1 MAAAGPLHLQQQ
13 LSLLRRERGITQE
26 ELASSLGVTNQAV
39 SKWESGVCCP
49 DIQLLPALAAYFG
62 VTVDQLLGCDAPKEA
77 EQEATL
83 HKQLHAFLNDL
94 PREEVFGAAYRLAAR
109 LHDGVCRK
117 MGPVPWNA
125 DQPYSRE
132 EGAWGCSVC
141 SEPEGTTIHSGGT
154 VLLSDSRFFQPP
166 NGARLRKIQAV
177 LQSLCETDVLPVLFA
192 LYAIRREDMTRFV
205 SLPELAAA
213 CRLPEE
219 GVSTALGVL
228 PLEYPE
234 DSADSRFRLADPYL
248 SIPALLALASLA

>member
-1 MAAAGPLHLQQQ
+1 M
-13 LSLLRRERGITQE
+13 
-26 ELASSLGVTNQAV
+26 
-39 SKWESGVCCP
+39 
-49 DIQLLPALAAYFG
+49 AAYFG
-62 VTVDQLLGCDAPKEA
+62 VTVERLLGWEAPKEA

-141 SEPEGTTIHSGGT
+141 SEPEGATIHSGGT
-154 VLLSDSRFFQPP
+154 VLLSDSRFFQPLS
-166 NGARLRKIQAV
+166 GARLRKIQAV
-177 LQSLCETDVLPVLFA
+177 LQALCEADVLPVLFA
-192 LYAIRREDMTRFV
+192 LYAIRREDMARFV

-219 GVSTALGVL
+219 RVSAALEIL

-248 SIPALLALASLA
+248 PIPALLALASFA

>member
-1 MAAAGPLHLQQQ
+1 MKNRIAQ
-13 LSLLRRERGITQE
+13 LRKERRITQE

-62 VTVDQLLGCDAPKEA
+62 VTVDRLLGCDAPKEA
-77 EQEATL
+77 EQEAAL

-117 MGPVPWNA
+117 MGTVPWNA

-154 VLLSDSRFFQPP
+154 VLLSDSRFFQPLS
-166 NGARLRKIQAV
+166 GARLRKIQAV
-177 LQSLCETDVLPVLFA
+177 LQALCEADVLPILFA
-192 LYAIRREDMTRFV
+192 LYAIRREDMARFV

-219 GVSTALGVL
+219 RVSAALEIL

-248 SIPALLALASLA
+248 PIPALLALVSFA